1 MNSEY
6 HAFFSKKQLN
16 ILKMIPKLNFKNNN
30 KIIKLINF
38 YKLKN
43 KNELVEITDVYDIID
58 FPTIKSCNIMFDD
71 SIYLGIVDK
80 WIKIGQTI
88 N

>member
-16 ILKMIPKLNFKNNN
+16 ILKMIPSLNFKNNN
-30 KIIKLINF
+30 KITTLTNF

-43 KNELVEITDVYDIID
+43 KNELVETTVVYDIID

-88 N
+88 

>member
-30 KIIKLINF
+30 KITTLTNF